1 MRTVFFGTPDA
12 AIPSLHALA
21 EISQVLGVI
30 TRPDAARGR
39 SNKLVPSSVA
49 RAAGELAIPVFKPA
63 RRTEI
68 YDILTGL
75 GPLDVGVVVA
85 YGMIL
90 PEDVLVYPAAG
101 LVNVHFSL
109 LPHWRGAA
117 PVERAILAG
126 EIKTGV
132 SIMAMDAGLD
142 TGAIISSEV
151 APIAD
156 TESAGELTTRL
167 AEVGARLLSKTLA
180 AWTDGRIQAVRQDD
194 SLASYASK
202 LTTAESRLS
211 FTEPSASFV
220 RKVRAFQ
227 PRPGAH
233 AYLGDDRFKVIDA
246 RLADGPPLSPGH
258 LLVHEGQLWVGTADG
273 AVLLLSVQ
281 PAGKPVMDAAAWARG
296 HQADIGRLT

>member
-1 MRTVFFGTPDA
+1 MRSVFFGTPDA
-12 AIPSLHALA
+12 AIPSLHSLA
-21 EISQVLGVI
+21 EISRVLGVI

-39 SNKLVPSSVA
+39 SKKLIASSVA
-49 RAAGELAIPVFKPA
+49 TAAGELAIPVFKPA

-75 GPLDVGVVVA
+75 GSLDVGVVVA

-90 PEDVLVYPAAG
+90 PGEVLANPAAG

-109 LPHWRGAA
+109 LPKWRGAA

-126 EIKTGV
+126 DTETGV
-132 SIMAMDAGLD
+132 SIMAMDSGLD

-151 APIAD
+151 VPISD
-156 TESAGELTTRL
+156 TESAGELTARL
-167 AEVGARLLSKTLA
+167 AGVGARLLGETLA
-180 AWTDGRIQAVRQDD
+180 AWTDGRINAVPQDD
-194 SLASYASK
+194 SRASYASK

-211 FTEPSASFV
+211 LTEPSAAFV
-220 RKVRAFQ
+220 RKVRAFH

-233 AYLGDDRFKVIDA
+233 AYLGDGRFKVLEA
-246 RLADGPPLSPGH
+246 KLADGPPLSPGQ
-258 LLVHEGQLWVGTADG
+258 LMFQDGQLWIGTADT

-281 PAGKPVMDAAAWARG
+281 PAGKPVMDAAGWARG
-296 HQADIGRLT
+296 HVADIGRLT

>member
-21 EISQVLGVI
+21 EISEVLGVI

-39 SNKLVPSSVA
+39 SNKLIPSSVA
-49 RAAGELAIPVFKPA
+49 TAAGELAIPVFKPA

-68 YDILTGL
+68 YDILMGL
-75 GPLDVGVVVA
+75 GSLDVGVVVA

-90 PEDVLVYPAAG
+90 PEEVLAYPAAG

-109 LPHWRGAA
+109 LPEWRGAA

-126 EIKTGV
+126 DTKTGV

-151 APIAD
+151 APITD
-156 TESAGELTTRL
+156 TESAGELTARL
-167 AEVGARLLSKTLA
+167 AEVGARLLSKTLL
-180 AWTDGRIQAVRQDD
+180 AWTDGRIQAAPQDD
-194 SLASYASK
+194 SRASYATK

-211 FTEPSASFV
+211 FMEPSAAFV

-233 AYLGDDRFKVIDA
+233 AYLGDDRFKVIGA
-246 RLADGPPLSPGH
+246 RLADGPALSPGH
-258 LLVHEGQLWVGTADG
+258 MIFDDGQLWVGTADD

-296 HQADIGRLT
+296 HQADIGRLA